1 MESSRGKPGLNGSG
15 GGAAAFDYSSRRGYY
30 TGAGAALPPLAAG
43 SRAPPVDPCCVA
55 LRVFVLLGTLASAV
69 VMAADRQSTTVQIA
83 AGEELAPPLRV
94 PVTAKWT
101 YSSAFVYFVVANAM
115 VFAFSAAALAAVRR
129 RSAVVPVMVGDLVA
143 MALLFSAVGA
153 AAQFG
158 LLGERGNAHVRWAKV
173 CDVYGPFCE
182 RAMAAVV
189 VSLIAAFADLVLLML
204 TILTIHKA
212 SSYY

>member
-1 MESSRGKPGLNGSG
+1 MLCLAYFTNTRWGRIRWLHATMASCDECTEHSRGHALANGRRFQNSG
-15 GGAAAFDYSSRRGYY
+15 FQPRPVADELYPRAR
-30 TGAGAALPPLAAG
+30 LAK
-43 SRAPPVDPCCVA
+43 RARFFENLA
-55 LRVFVLLGTLASAV
+55 ENMNKFLRILAC
-69 VMAADRQSTTVQIA
+69 R
-83 AGEELAPPLRV
+83 
-94 PVTAKWT
+94 
-101 YSSAFVYFVVANAM
+101 YFVVANAM

-189 VSLIAAFADLVLLML
+189 VALIAAFADLVLLML

>member
-1 MESSRGKPGLNGSG
+1 MESSRGKPGLNG
-15 GGAAAFDYSSRRGYY
+15 GAAIDYSSRRGYY
-30 TGAGAALPPLAAG
+30 TGAGAALPVAAG

-69 VMAADRQSTTVQIA
+69 VMAADRQSTTIQIA
-83 AGEELAPPLRV
+83 AGELAPPLRV

-115 VFAFSAAALAAVRR
+115 VFAFCAAALAAVRR
-129 RSAVVPVMVGDLVA
+129 RSAVVAVMVGDLVA

-158 LLGERGNAHVRWAKV
+158 LLGERGNTHVRWAKV
-173 CDVYGPFCE
+173 CDVYGRFCE

>member
-1 MESSRGKPGLNGSG
+1 MDSSRGKPAGLNG
-15 GGAAAFDYSSRRGYY
+15 GGALDYSSRRGYY
-30 TGAGAALPPLAAG
+30 TGGAGAGGAASG
-43 SRAPPVDPCCVA
+43 GASRAPPVDPCCVA
-55 LRVFVLLGTLASAV
+55 LRVFVLAATLVSAV
-69 VMAADRQSTTVQIA
+69 LMAADRQSTTVQV
-83 AGEELAPPLRV
+83 AGGGGGLRV

-101 YSSAFVYFVVANAM
+101 YSSAFVYLVVANAM
-115 VFAFSAAALAAVRR
+115 VFAFCAAALAACRR

-143 MALLFSAVGA
+143 LALLFSAVGA

-173 CDVYGPFCE
+173 CDVYGRFCE
-182 RAMAAVV
+182 RAMAAVA

>member
-1 MESSRGKPGLNGSG
+1 
-15 GGAAAFDYSSRRGYY
+15 
-30 TGAGAALPPLAAG
+30 
-43 SRAPPVDPCCVA
+43 
-55 LRVFVLLGTLASAV
+55 
-69 VMAADRQSTTVQIA
+69 MAADRQSTTVQA
-83 AGEELAPPLRV
+83 AGGGGELLQRV

-101 YSSAFVYFVVANAM
+101 YSSAFVCLVVANTM
-115 VFAFSAAALAAVRR
+115 VFAFCAAALAACRR

-143 MALLFSAVGA
+143 LALLFSAVGA

-173 CDVYGPFCE
+173 CDVYGRFCE
-182 RAMAAVV
+182 RAMAAVA

-204 TILTIHKA
+204 NILTIHKA